1 MTPNLRGA
9 LLALAAFG
17 FYATHDVVVKILGES
32 YSSFQ
37 IIFFSGVMGFPLIT
51 VLLLSDRTDG
61 TLIPRH
67 PWWSMLRSVSATAT
81 GVMGFFAFSKLPLAQ
96 CYAIF
101 FAMPL
106 LITLMAIPMLGEKV
120 GIRRG
125 MAVLVGLI
133 GVIIVLRPG
142 SAPLD
147 IGHLA
152 ALGAAFAGALSSVI
166 VRKIGQEERSVVLML
181 YPMVFSFFAMGLMMP
196 FVYVPMPVEH
206 LGMTAV
212 IAFLGALGAMLSIAA
227 YRAAPTIIVA
237 PMQYSQIIWA
247 AVYGWLFFQRRHRPL
262 HRRRH
267 HGDHRIGHLHR
278 AARRHAVGVAKPP
291 GAGKPVADGHRHPAA
306 HRAVVAHVRPP
317 PRARFRSQ
325 PPCKAPSDRVIR
337 PHGRSV
343 AQSGSAPAS
352 GAGGRRFESS
362 RSDQK
367 IPE

>member
-17 FYATHDVVVKILGES
+17 FYATHDVVVKILGEY

-196 FVYVPMPVEH
+196 FVYVPMPIEH
-206 LGMTAV
+206 LGLTAV
-212 IAFLGALGAMLSIAA
+212 IAVLGALGAMLSIAA
-227 YRAAPTIIVA
+227 YRVAPTIIVA

-247 AVYGWLFFQRRHRPL
+247 AIYGWLFFNEGIDQYTAVGTTVIIASGIYIVLREGTPSVSQNRPVL
-262 HRRRH
+262 ENRSRMDTGTLPRIGLWLRMFDRRR
-267 HGDHRIGHLHR
+267 
-278 AARRHAVGVAKPP
+278 AR
-291 GAGKPVADGHRHPAA
+291 
-306 HRAVVAHVRPP
+306 
-317 PRARFRSQ
+317 
-325 PPCKAPSDRVIR
+325 
-337 PHGRSV
+337 
-343 AQSGSAPAS
+343 
-352 GAGGRRFESS
+352 E
-362 RSDQK
+362 
-367 IPE
+367 